1 MKQRNATMKRIGER
15 IKGRRELLSLH
26 LNELAGKVGISS
38 SALSQIENSKAF
50 PSIITLKSIA
60 DNLNTTVGFLIGE
73 NDTLSN
79 NPVIKKS
86 EARFVQKN
94 SSGTEIYLLS
104 QHDISKQMDTYL
116 VRLIKESDLTE
127 LFPATFGQT
136 FCHVLS
142 GEVDFHLEDKK
153 FIVKQGDNIY
163 FNCKSGYKVKNNKS
177 RISELLWIISPP
189 NF

>member
-1 MKQRNATMKRIGER
+1 MRRIGER
-15 IKGRRELLSLH
+15 IKRRRELLNLH

-38 SALSQIENSKAF
+38 SALSQIERAKAF
-50 PSIITLKSIA
+50 PSLITLKSIA

-79 NPVIKKS
+79 NPVVKKS
-86 EARFVQKN
+86 EVRFVQKN

-104 QHDISKQMDTYL
+104 QHEISKQMDTYL
-116 VRLIKESDLTE
+116 VRLFKESDISD
-127 LFPATFGQT
+127 LFHTTFGQT

-142 GEVDFHLEDKK
+142 GEVDFQLDDKR
-153 FIVKQGDNIY
+153 FMVKQGDNIY
-163 FNCKSGYKVKNNKS
+163 FNCKSEYKARNCKNN
-177 RISELLWIISPP
+177 IAELLWIISPP

>member
-1 MKQRNATMKRIGER
+1 MRRIGER
-15 IKGRRELLSLH
+15 IKRRRELLNLH
-26 LNELAGKVGISS
+26 LNDLAGKVGISS
-38 SALSQIENSKAF
+38 SALSQIENAKAF

-79 NPVIKKS
+79 NPIVKKS
-86 EARFVQKN
+86 EVRFVQKN

-104 QHDISKQMDTYL
+104 HHDISKQMETYL
-116 VRLIKESDLTE
+116 VRLINGSDLSD

-136 FCHVLS
+136 FCNVLS
-142 GEVDFHLEDKK
+142 GEIDFQLDDKR
-153 FIVKQGDNIY
+153 FVLKQGDNIY
-163 FNCKSGYKVKNNKS
+163 FNCKSAYKVKNCKK

>member
-1 MKQRNATMKRIGER
+1 MKRIGER
-15 IKGRRELLSLH
+15 IKGRRVLLNLH

-38 SALSQIENSKAF
+38 SALSQIEKAKAF

-73 NDTLSN
+73 NDNLSN

-86 EARFVQKN
+86 EVRFVQKN
-94 SSGTEIYLLS
+94 SSGTELYLLS

-116 VRLIKESDLTE
+116 VRLIKESDLSD

-136 FCHVLS
+136 YCHVLS
-142 GEVDFHLEDKK
+142 GEVDFQLDDKR

-163 FNCKSGYKVKNNKS
+163 FNCKSGYQVKNCKKH
-177 RISELLWIISPP
+177 IAELLWIISSP

>member
-1 MKQRNATMKRIGER
+1 MKRIGAR

-26 LNELAGKVGISS
+26 LNEVAGKVGISS

-79 NPVIKKS
+79 NPVVKKN
-86 EARFVQKN
+86 EARFVEKN
-94 SSGTEIYLLS
+94 GSGTEIYLLS

-116 VRLIKESDLTE
+116 VRMINESDLSD

-136 FCHVLS
+136 YCHVLS
-142 GEVDFHLEDKK
+142 GEVVFLLDNKR
-153 FIVKQGDNIY
+153 FILKQGDNIY
-163 FNCKSGYKVKNNKS
+163 FNCKSGYIVKNNKNQM
-177 RISELLWIISPP
+177 SELLWIISPP

>member
-1 MKQRNATMKRIGER
+1 MKRIGER
-15 IKGRRELLSLH
+15 IRARRELLKLH
-26 LNELAGKVGISS
+26 LNELAGMVGISS

-60 DNLNTTVGFLIGE
+60 DNLNSTVGYLIGE
-73 NDTLSN
+73 NDNLSN

-86 EARFVQKN
+86 EVRFVQKN

-116 VRLIKESDLTE
+116 VRLIKGSDLTG

-136 FCHVLS
+136 YCHVLS
-142 GEVDFHLEDKK
+142 GEVDFQLDDKR
-153 FIVKQGDNIY
+153 FTVKQGDNVY
-163 FNCKSGYKVKNNKS
+163 FNCKSEYKVKNNKKQN
-177 RISELLWIISPP
+177 SELIWIISPP